1 MNLDFRTMDPKPF
14 MEIFPATIPLSVIQH
29 RALVKEETIE
39 VSAPKK
45 TAQYPRIRP
54 SYETSTPVDLD
65 SFGPIESVPLGSIV
79 HARSGD
85 KANNSNIG
93 FFVRHEDEYPWLQ
106 SFLTVERLKELFG
119 DDWVK
124 GDSSR
129 RVERCEFPNILAVH
143 L

>member
-14 MEIFPATIPLSVIQH
+14 MEIFPTTIALSAIDH
-29 RALVKEETIE
+29 RVLMGHKTIE
-39 VSAPKK
+39 VSAPGK
-45 TAQYPRIRP
+45 TAEYPVTRT
-54 SYETSTPVDLD
+54 SYETSNRLDLD
-65 SFGPIESVPLGSIV
+65 SFGPVESAPLGSIV

-93 FFVRHEDEYPWLQ
+93 FFVRHEDEFPWLQ
-106 SFLTVERLKELFG
+106 NFLTIERLKELFA

-124 GDSSR
+124 GDARR

>member
-14 MEIFPATIPLSVIQH
+14 MEIFPVTIPQSVLNHQVNINDKMINVPYP
-29 RALVKEETIE
+29 L
-39 VSAPKK
+39 K
-45 TAQYPRIRP
+45 TAQYPALRP
-54 SYETSTPVDLD
+54 SYETSEAVDLS
-65 SFGPIESVPLGSIV
+65 SFGPVTAAPLGNIV
-79 HARSGD
+79 HGRSGD

-93 FFVRHEDEYPWLQ
+93 FFVRYDDEYPWLR
-106 SFLTVERLKELFG
+106 SFLTIERIKDLFG

-124 GDSSR
+124 GDQNR